1 MFRFLAIAILTM
13 GMVMFTVPIEAEA
26 RGGGFG
32 RARGFQRGPAFFPQ
46 RGFGGYGR
54 GGTNLQFNIGGGY
67 GGGFQQRPVFVPTPV
82 YQQPVFLA
90 PRAPI
95 CY

>member
-1 MFRFLAIAILTM
+1 MFRFLSIAILTM

-32 RARGFQRGPAFFPQ
+32 RPRGGAFFPQQ

-54 GGTNLQFNIGGGY
+54 GGANFQFNIGGGY